1 MPKVL
6 ISDSLDNIASEIL
19 IKNNISVDTKTNLSP
34 EELKKIIDNYDGLII
49 RSATKVRK
57 DLIDSLSNLKI
68 IGRAGAG
75 VDNVDVEAAKN
86 KNIIVMNTPGGNT
99 NATAEHTIGLI
110 FALQRKITVAN
121 ETTHKGLWEK
131 KKLKGNEIKGKKI
144 GIVGFGNVGK
154 RVAEISNVLGMHVSI
169 FSSYFET
176 IKDSFPEYNSCSI
189 DEIIKDS
196 DIISFHCKPNKDGNP
211 IMNKNHLSLM
221 KKNCIIINTAR
232 GNLVDEDDLKNALE
246 KKEIKGAALDV
257 FKNEPLEE
265 SGFYNL
271 DNIILT
277 PHIAASTDEAQIV
290 VAEMVA
296 NQFVEFFNNNK
307 IDIVLQAAGKVGGIL
322 SNSKYP
328 KDFILDNTLI
338 QTNLIDAAHK
348 TNVKRF
354 LFIGSSCIY
363 PKYCKQ
369 PIKEEYFMTG
379 KLEPT
384 NQAMATSKI
393 NGIEMCRSYNMQE
406 KNTKYIKNVC

>member
-1 MPKVL
+1 MPRVL

-19 IKNNISVDTKTNLSP
+19 KKNNISVDTKTNLSP

-110 FALQRKITVAN
+110 FALLRKITAAN

-176 IKDSFPEYNSCSI
+176 IKDNYPEYNSCSI

-307 IDIVLQAAGKVGGIL
+307 II
-322 SNSKYP
+322 NSV
-328 KDFILDNTLI
+328 T
-338 QTNLIDAAHK
+338 
-348 TNVKRF
+348 
-354 LFIGSSCIY
+354 
-363 PKYCKQ
+363 
-369 PIKEEYFMTG
+369 
-379 KLEPT
+379 
-384 NQAMATSKI
+384 
-393 NGIEMCRSYNMQE
+393 
-406 KNTKYIKNVC
+406 

>member
-34 EELKKIIDNYDGLII
+34 EELKKIIDDYDGLII

-110 FALQRKITVAN
+110 FALLRKITVAN

-169 FSSYFET
+169 YSSYFET
-176 IKDSFPEYNSCSI
+176 IKESFSEYNSCSI

-257 FKNEPLEE
+257 FKNEPLED

-307 IDIVLQAAGKVGGIL
+307 II
-322 SNSKYP
+322 NSV
-328 KDFILDNTLI
+328 I
-338 QTNLIDAAHK
+338 
-348 TNVKRF
+348 
-354 LFIGSSCIY
+354 
-363 PKYCKQ
+363 
-369 PIKEEYFMTG
+369 
-379 KLEPT
+379 
-384 NQAMATSKI
+384 
-393 NGIEMCRSYNMQE
+393 
-406 KNTKYIKNVC
+406 

>member
-19 IKNNISVDTKTNLSP
+19 IKNNISVDTIINLSP

-110 FALQRKITVAN
+110 FALLRKITVAN
-121 ETTHKGLWEK
+121 ATTHKGLWEK

-169 FSSYFET
+169 FSSYFKT
-176 IKDSFPEYNSCSI
+176 IKDSYPEYNSCSI

-196 DIISFHCKPNKDGNP
+196 DIISFHCKPNKDGNS

-307 IDIVLQAAGKVGGIL
+307 II
-322 SNSKYP
+322 NSV
-328 KDFILDNTLI
+328 T
-338 QTNLIDAAHK
+338 
-348 TNVKRF
+348 
-354 LFIGSSCIY
+354 
-363 PKYCKQ
+363 
-369 PIKEEYFMTG
+369 
-379 KLEPT
+379 
-384 NQAMATSKI
+384 
-393 NGIEMCRSYNMQE
+393 
-406 KNTKYIKNVC
+406 

>member
-75 VDNVDVEAAKN
+75 VDNVDVEAAIN

-110 FALQRKITVAN
+110 FSLQRKITVAN

-169 FSSYFET
+169 FSSYFEE
-176 IKDSFPEYNSCSI
+176 IKDTFPEYNSCSI

-196 DIISFHCKPNKDGNP
+196 DIISFHCKPNKDGSP

-277 PHIAASTDEAQIV
+277 PHIAASTDEAQII

-307 IDIVLQAAGKVGGIL
+307 II
-322 SNSKYP
+322 NSV
-328 KDFILDNTLI
+328 T
-338 QTNLIDAAHK
+338 
-348 TNVKRF
+348 
-354 LFIGSSCIY
+354 
-363 PKYCKQ
+363 
-369 PIKEEYFMTG
+369 
-379 KLEPT
+379 
-384 NQAMATSKI
+384 
-393 NGIEMCRSYNMQE
+393 
-406 KNTKYIKNVC
+406 

>member
-1 MPKVL
+1 M
-6 ISDSLDNIASEIL
+6 
-19 IKNNISVDTKTNLSP
+19 
-34 EELKKIIDNYDGLII
+34 
-49 RSATKVRK
+49 RK
-57 DLIDSLSNLKI
+57 DIIDSLSNLKI

-75 VDNVDVEAAKN
+75 VDNVDVKAAEN

-110 FALQRKITVAN
+110 FALLRKITAAN

-144 GIVGFGNVGK
+144 GILGFGNVGK
-154 RVAEISNVLGMHVSI
+154 RVAEISNVLGMKVSI

-176 IKDSFPEYNSCSI
+176 IKDSFPEYSSCSI
-189 DEIIKDS
+189 DEIIKYS
-196 DIISFHCKPNKDGNP
+196 DIISFHCKPSKDGNP
-211 IMNKNHLSLM
+211 IMNKNHLSMM

-257 FKNEPLEE
+257 FKNEPLEK

-307 IDIVLQAAGKVGGIL
+307 II
-322 SNSKYP
+322 NSV
-328 KDFILDNTLI
+328 T
-338 QTNLIDAAHK
+338 
-348 TNVKRF
+348 
-354 LFIGSSCIY
+354 
-363 PKYCKQ
+363 
-369 PIKEEYFMTG
+369 
-379 KLEPT
+379 
-384 NQAMATSKI
+384 
-393 NGIEMCRSYNMQE
+393 
-406 KNTKYIKNVC
+406 

>member
-110 FALQRKITVAN
+110 FALLRKITAAN

-154 RVAEISNVLGMHVSI
+154 RVAEISNVLGMKVSI

-176 IKDSFPEYNSCSI
+176 IKDSYPEYNSCSI

-257 FKNEPLEE
+257 FKNEPLEKSE
-265 SGFYNL
+265 FYNL

-296 NQFVEFFNNNK
+296 NQFVEFFNNKK
-307 IDIVLQAAGKVGGIL
+307 II
-322 SNSKYP
+322 NSV
-328 KDFILDNTLI
+328 T
-338 QTNLIDAAHK
+338 
-348 TNVKRF
+348 
-354 LFIGSSCIY
+354 
-363 PKYCKQ
+363 
-369 PIKEEYFMTG
+369 
-379 KLEPT
+379 
-384 NQAMATSKI
+384 
-393 NGIEMCRSYNMQE
+393 
-406 KNTKYIKNVC
+406 

>member
-75 VDNVDVEAAKN
+75 VDNVDVKAAKN

-110 FALQRKITVAN
+110 FALLRKITVAN
-121 ETTHKGLWEK
+121 ETTHIGLWEK

-169 FSSYFET
+169 YSSYFET
-176 IKDSFPEYNSCSI
+176 IKESFSEYNSCSI

-257 FKNEPLEE
+257 FKNEPLED

-307 IDIVLQAAGKVGGIL
+307 II
-322 SNSKYP
+322 NSV
-328 KDFILDNTLI
+328 I
-338 QTNLIDAAHK
+338 
-348 TNVKRF
+348 
-354 LFIGSSCIY
+354 
-363 PKYCKQ
+363 
-369 PIKEEYFMTG
+369 
-379 KLEPT
+379 
-384 NQAMATSKI
+384 
-393 NGIEMCRSYNMQE
+393 
-406 KNTKYIKNVC
+406 